1 MSAELEP
8 KVHGA
13 EHLNGA
19 ENSAEQK
26 EKLEKLLADAKE
38 AKQHSPEEV
47 QKLSHEAHTQAISGK
62 EYSSSES
69 EHQASHTPSMGV
81 TRALKKQAYKK
92 VLSQARKQLSP
103 SERTFSSVIHSPTIE
118 KASDIGAKTVARPSG
133 ILTGGIVAF
142 VGSSVLFYMSKH
154 YGYRYNPFV
163 FIALLVIGFVAG
175 LLLELVFTSMLK
187 RQK

>member
-1 MSAELEP
+1 
-8 KVHGA
+8 
-13 EHLNGA
+13 
-19 ENSAEQK
+19 
-26 EKLEKLLADAKE
+26 
-38 AKQHSPEEV
+38 
-47 QKLSHEAHTQAISGK
+47 
-62 EYSSSES
+62 
-69 EHQASHTPSMGV
+69 MGV